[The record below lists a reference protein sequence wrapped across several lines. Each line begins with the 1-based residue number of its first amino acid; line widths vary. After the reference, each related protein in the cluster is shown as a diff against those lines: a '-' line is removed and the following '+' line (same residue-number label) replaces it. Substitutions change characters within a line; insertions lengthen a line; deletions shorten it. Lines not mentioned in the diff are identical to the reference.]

1 LDKLRSMRVFQQ
13 VVAENGFAACAR
25 KHDIS
30 PAAVTRL
37 VRDLED
43 HLGVRLIH
51 RTTRRLA
58 LTPAGEAYL
67 DRVRSILSEVVEA
80 DELARD
86 HAREM
91 SGGIRV
97 SSLPGMATHLVAP
110 AVAEFQRRYP
120 KVTIELHSDVLAA
133 RAIEANDITLLT
145 DHYIVP
151 AETVVRRVATSTS
164 ILCASPDYLGRH
176 GEPRYPQDL
185 QQHAVVRLS
194 LPDIVAGPLHLI
206 DETDP
211 GREEAVSV
219 SPVLTS
225 NDHEAVLRS
234 TLDGAGI
241 SSLALQVAAPMLRAG
256 QLRRVLAPW
265 IAERFTLIAA
275 FASRRHMPTR
285 TRAFLDH
292 LMHRSEQARSAFARG
307 FPDPA

>member
-1 LDKLRSMRVFQQ
+1 MRVFEQ

-25 KHDIS
+25 KLDIS

-37 VRDLED
+37 VGDLED
-43 HLGVRLIH
+43 HLGVRLLQ

-67 DRVRSILSEVVEA
+67 DRVRGLLAELEEAEEV
-80 DELARD
+80 ARS
-86 HAREM
+86 HAHEM
-91 SGGIRV
+91 SGRIRV

-110 AVAEFQRRYP
+110 AVAAFRRQHP
-120 KVTIELHSDVLAA
+120 RVTIELSSDVLASHT
-133 RAIEANDITLLT
+133 IEVNDITLLT
-145 DHYIVP
+145 DHFAIP
-151 AETVVRRVATSTS
+151 AETVVRRVVESTS

-176 GEPRYPQDL
+176 GAPRLPQDL

-194 LPDIVAGPLHLI
+194 LPDITSGPLRLI

-211 GREEAVSV
+211 HCEQAVSV
-219 SPVLTS
+219 SPVLVC

-234 TLDGAGI
+234 TLGGAGI
-241 SSLALQVAAPMLRAG
+241 SSQALQVVAPMLRSG

-265 IAERFTLIAA
+265 IAERFTLIAV

-292 LMHRSEQARSAFARG
+292 LIHSAEQARAAV
-307 FPDPA
+307 A